1 MTFPP
6 QQGNGY
12 GPQQPGGPPP
22 GYPPQ
27 QPGGYG
33 PYPPPKKNNTG
44 VIVGVGATVLVAV
57 LALVLVLVL
66 NDDDDG
72 KKGGTAGGGGTFP
85 EPELTYTAGNGNGGD
100 EGSGGSGGD
109 SGPGGPG
116 GGDSGPGSGPGSGDS
131 GSGGADSGPGSGSG
145 GGDSGGGS
153 GGGGGAGSPG
163 ELALTI
169 ARIIEDKDVD
179 AVEDHACN
187 ARDIEF
193 FERDLGQLDKAIVTA
208 RPQAVD
214 QTSDSAADVIIK
226 LTVDGQNVDYPISM
240 QLQSGAWC
248 AHHEWSN

>member
-1 MTFPP
+1 MLWRHPDNAEEGPPNMTYPP
-6 QQGNGY
+6 QQGAGY

-72 KKGGTAGGGGTFP
+72 KKGGTAGGGVPGGGTIP
-85 EPELTYTAGNGNGGD
+85 DPELTYTAGNGSREDDGG
-100 EGSGGSGGD
+100 ED
-109 SGPGGPG
+109 SGPGSGDSG
-116 GGDSGPGSGPGSGDS
+116 GADSGPGSGPGSGDS
-131 GSGGADSGPGSGSG
+131 G
-145 GGDSGGGS
+145 GDSGGG
-153 GGGGGAGSPG
+153 GAASPG

-169 ARIIEDKDVD
+169 ARVIEENDVD

-187 ARDIEF
+187 AKDIHF
-193 FERDLGQLDKAIVTA
+193 FERDLEQMKAAIVTA
-208 RPQAVD
+208 RPQAID
-214 QTSDSAADVIIK
+214 QTSDSMAEVVIK
-226 LTVDGQNVDYPISM
+226 LTVDGQKVDYPISM

-248 AHHEWSN
+248 AHHKWSESN